1 MTAVLF
7 AVLALVVDTDLQ
19 FSLKLERQK
28 QLCTAYPFYLVERDK
43 KHFIDY
49 AVTSLIQF
57 RAHQCSYT
65 ICGPSPSIRCL
76 DPFVSILFP
85 ASAWGPLLVKWI
97 LYWQLVQFHYSDSRT
112 SLIPFCAI
120 ILLKNDAPILCQ
132 FMISIK
138 SRNQDPTQ
146 ISTLLYCEIF
156 QTLIATYTWQ
166 NQPQNQEIVNSQYFD
181 SFALR
186 LLSILLRSARPIV
199 SIVRSSKFAWLSPNL
214 ASLCCSRIL
223 IVSVTNC
230 LFLCHLHCIKS
241 RRKCNSVV
249 CWRFLGLAISASS
262 RAGSVSLPEGSSR
275 ELAPCSFCMDA
286 TFWNFG
292 QKIATKSGIS
302 QKWD

>member
-19 FSLKLERQK
+19 FSLKLKIQK

-97 LYWQLVQFHYSDSRT
+97 LYWQLLQFHYSDSRT

-120 ILLKNDAPILCQ
+120 ILFTIKNDAPILCQ
-132 FMISIK
+132 FIWFQSNPETRIHSGAFQWGIMTFAVHGPKMDVLPKKVNLRWFAVPCISKNSWNGIK
-138 SRNQDPTQ
+138 
-146 ISTLLYCEIF
+146 
-156 QTLIATYTWQ
+156 
-166 NQPQNQEIVNSQYFD
+166 
-181 SFALR
+181 
-186 LLSILLRSARPIV
+186 
-199 SIVRSSKFAWLSPNL
+199 WLKGMGFRTKNL
-214 ASLCCSRIL
+214 MSLCR
-223 IVSVTNC
+223 
-230 LFLCHLHCIKS
+230 
-241 RRKCNSVV
+241 
-249 CWRFLGLAISASS
+249 
-262 RAGSVSLPEGSSR
+262 
-275 ELAPCSFCMDA
+275 
-286 TFWNFG
+286 
-292 QKIATKSGIS
+292 
-302 QKWD
+302 

>member
-1 MTAVLF
+1 MGT
-7 AVLALVVDTDLQ
+7 LACEMD
-19 FSLKLERQK
+19 
-28 QLCTAYPFYLVERDK
+28 
-43 KHFIDY
+43 
-49 AVTSLIQF
+49 
-57 RAHQCSYT
+57 
-65 ICGPSPSIRCL
+65 
-76 DPFVSILFP
+76 SILAARPVSLFWFKNKFD
-85 ASAWGPLLVKWI
+85 SLLCYNTVHYKKWCPHFMSI
-97 LYWQLVQFHYSDSRT
+97 H
-112 SLIPFCAI
+112 
-120 ILLKNDAPILCQ
+120 
-132 FMISIK
+132 MISIK